1 VDVPAP
7 AALVAAT
14 VVVLLAEVLD
24 LPQILSDWDEDTL
37 AALAFEELS
46 A

>member
-1 VDVPAP
+1 VVDGRV
-7 AALVAAT
+7 T
-14 VVVLLAEVLD
+14 EVLD

>member
-1 VDVPAP
+1 
-7 AALVAAT
+7 
-14 VVVLLAEVLD
+14 VLEGRITEVLD

-37 AALAFEELS
+37 AALTHVEELS